1 MRGMF
6 RNISRRKIS
15 TLDLVESHI
24 RRPRAFSF
32 SIKVLNLA
40 LVGCGLHTRSI
51 ILPGVRIDIQPIKT
65 PIPRLDE
72 LLQIGV

>member
-6 RNISRRKIS
+6 RKIPRS
-15 TLDLVESHI
+15 KMLKLNLGESHI